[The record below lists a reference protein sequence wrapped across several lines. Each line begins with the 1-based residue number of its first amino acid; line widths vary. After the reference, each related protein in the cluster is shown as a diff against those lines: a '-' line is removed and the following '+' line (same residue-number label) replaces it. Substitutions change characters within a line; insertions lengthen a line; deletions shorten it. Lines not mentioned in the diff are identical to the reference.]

1 MTSTTTMTTVFSD
14 GFFTQG
20 QSIALKDLV
29 SPKEIEL
36 MSQKLHHYDSD
47 LDFSWL
53 VEQRV
58 QAMAHRVQAK
68 LFELESDHVL
78 TIHQNGVCH
87 VYIAGC
93 DGPFF
98 QEFVCDWIGDGRVP
112 RLDLDLSSKT

>member
-14 GFFTQG
+14 GFLTQG

-29 SPKEIEL
+29 SPKELEL
-36 MSQKLHHYDSD
+36 MSQKLNQYDSTLD
-47 LDFSWL
+47 LSWL
-53 VEQRV
+53 TKQSV
-58 QAMAHRVQAK
+58 QAMAQRQQAK
-68 LFELESDHVL
+68 LFELDSDHVI

-98 QEFVCDWIGDGRVP
+98 QEFVSEWVDEGF
-112 RLDLDLSSKT
+112 RLDLDLSSNT